1 MKIRGSILLAAV
13 LLTAAIPSWGQG
25 ISVRVNGDPVV
36 FSGTGPVSIDGRVLV
51 PLRGVLEK
59 MGAFVDWAPATRT
72 VGAQKGTTNVQL
84 KIGARSA
91 TVNGN
96 PVALDVPAM
105 IITGSTMVPLRF
117 VGEALGAGV
126 VWDVTTKTVD
136 ISTTGTGAGTGTDQ
150 PLTEGVTITSFV
162 HDADGWLKGG
172 SSLRAVLRGT
182 ADGAASF
189 QIPGVVTSVNMRQI
203 SSGVYEGAW
212 TVPAGSKLAMSG
224 VAVIGQLKV
233 GQAQQLIQA
242 AQLISLDSVAPKIK
256 DMLPAEGARI
266 AAASPSVSAVFD
278 DESGSGIDT
287 AAVKFVLDGADKSQD
302 AVVTPSFI
310 SYRPTAALK
319 AGAHKVDLTVADAA
333 GNTAS
338 QTWSFNVTDVK
349 SVITSLDVSG
359 SAELDPGDVIMVTMK
374 GEAGGTASFAIG
386 KKVASV
392 AMAEAPAGTYVGRYT
407 IKKTDDLT
415 GETIVATLKTKA
427 GQSYTISDE
436 DRIGGDK
443 APDKPVIV
451 SPKEGTTPTSP
462 MTVTGT
468 AAAKSRVRLT
478 VEYTTVLLGAVP
490 VGGTL
495 SEQTVETA
503 ADGTFKSQPV
513 KLQTLLGGKN
523 TTYTITVVAVN
534 ANGDES
540 EPVTVTVKGS

>member
-1 MKIRGSILLAAV
+1 
-13 LLTAAIPSWGQG
+13 
-25 ISVRVNGDPVV
+25 
-36 FSGTGPVSIDGRVLV
+36 
-51 PLRGVLEK
+51 
-59 MGAFVDWAPATRT
+59 
-72 VGAQKGTTNVQL
+72 
-84 KIGARSA
+84 
-91 TVNGN
+91 
-96 PVALDVPAM
+96 
-105 IITGSTMVPLRF
+105 
-117 VGEALGAGV
+117 
-126 VWDVTTKTVD
+126 
-136 ISTTGTGAGTGTDQ
+136 
-150 PLTEGVTITSFV
+150 
-162 HDADGWLKGG
+162 
-172 SSLRAVLRGT
+172 
-182 ADGAASF
+182 
-189 QIPGVVTSVNMRQI
+189 
-203 SSGVYEGAW
+203 
-212 TVPAGSKLAMSG
+212 MSG

-233 GQAQQLIQA
+233 GQGQQLIQA

-256 DMLPAEGARI
+256 DILPAEGARI

-319 AGAHKVDLTVADAA
+319 AGAHKVELTVADAA

-359 SAELDPGDVIMVTMK
+359 SSELDPGDVITVTMK
-374 GEAGGTASFAIG
+374 GEPGGTASFAIG

>member
-1 MKIRGSILLAAV
+1 MKIHGSILLAAV
-13 LLTAAIPSWGQG
+13 LITAAIPSWGQG

-59 MGAFVDWAPATRT
+59 MGAFVEWTPATRT
-72 VGAQKGTTNVQL
+72 VGAQRGTTNVQL
-84 KIGARSA
+84 RIGARSA

-136 ISTTGTGAGTGTDQ
+136 ISTTGTGAGADQ

-172 SSLRAVLRGT
+172 SSLRAVLKGT
-182 ADGAASF
+182 ANGVASF
-189 QIPGVVTSVNMRQI
+189 QIPGVVSSVTMRQI
-203 SSGVYEGAW
+203 SPGVYEGTW
-212 TVPAGSKLAMSG
+212 TVPADSKLAMSG
-224 VAVIGQLKV
+224 VAVIGQLKA
-233 GQAQQLIQA
+233 GKAQQLIQA
-242 AQLISLDSVAPKIK
+242 AQTISIDSVAPKIK

-278 DESGSGIDT
+278 DEPGSGIDT
-287 AAVKFVLDGADKSQD
+287 SAVKFALDGADKSQD
-302 AVVTPSFI
+302 AVVTPNFI

-333 GNTAS
+333 GNTAR
-338 QTWSFNVTDVK
+338 QTWSFNVTDAK

-359 SAELDPGDVIMVTMK
+359 SSELDPGDVITVTMK
-374 GEAGGTASFAIG
+374 GEPGGTASFAIG
-386 KKVASV
+386 KKIASV
-392 AMAEAPAGTYVGRYT
+392 AMAESPAGTYVGRYT

-415 GETIVATLKTKA
+415 GEIIVATLRTKA
-427 GQSYTISDE
+427 GQSYTISNE
-436 DRIGGDK
+436 NRIGGGR

-451 SPKEGTTPTSP
+451 SPKEGTAPASP

-478 VEYTTVLLGAVP
+478 VEYTTMLLGAVP

-523 TTYTITVVAVN
+523 TTYTITAVAVN

-540 EPVTVTVKGS
+540 EPMSVTVKGS

>member
-1 MKIRGSILLAAV
+1 MKIRGSILVAAV

-59 MGAFVDWAPATRT
+59 MGAFVEWNPAMRM
-72 VGAQKGTTNVQL
+72 VGAQRGTTNVQL

-96 PVALDVPAM
+96 QVGLDVPAM
-105 IITGSTMVPLRF
+105 VMSGSTMVPLRF

-126 VWDVTTKTVD
+126 VWDVTTRTVD
-136 ISTTGTGAGTGTDQ
+136 ISTTADAAEGTPPPVAD
-150 PLTEGVTITSFV
+150 GVTITSFV
-162 HDADGWLKGG
+162 HDADGWLKAGTT
-172 SSLRAVLRGT
+172 LRAVLKGS
-182 ADGAASF
+182 ADGIASF

-203 SSGVYEGAW
+203 GSGVYEGTW
-212 TVPAGSKLAMSG
+212 TVPADSKLAMSG

-233 GQAQQLIQA
+233 GKAQQLIQA
-242 AQLISLDSVAPKIK
+242 AQMISIDSLAPKIK
-256 DMLPAEGARI
+256 DILPAAGARI
-266 AAASPSVSAVFD
+266 AAASPGVSAVFD

-287 AAVKFVLDGADKSQD
+287 SAVKFVLDGVDRSQE
-302 AVVTPSFI
+302 AVVTPNFI
-310 SYRPTAALK
+310 SYRPAAALK
-319 AGAHKVDLTVADAA
+319 AGAHKVELTVADTA

-359 SAELDPGDVIMVTMK
+359 SPELDPGDVITVTMK
-374 GEAGGTASFAIG
+374 GEPGGTASFAIG

-392 AMAEAPAGTYVGRYT
+392 AMPESPAGTYVGRYT

-427 GQSYTISDE
+427 GQSYTISNE

-451 SPKEGTTPTSP
+451 SPKAGTAPASP

-503 ADGTFKSQPV
+503 ADGSFKSQPV
-513 KLQTLLGGKN
+513 KLQTLLGGKD
-523 TTYTITVVAVN
+523 TTYTITVRSVN

-540 EPVTVTVKGS
+540 EPVSVTVKGS